1 MALFESGAIL
11 IYLAEKMADAFYP
24 TGVRERLLTMQC
36 MEKCVRTYGSDE
48 KDSCKLQCSA
58 NMSTK
63 GNQKDCMAIYKTCRK
78 GCGKNK
84 ATKKAC
90 TKTCRKAK
98 QNCV

>member
-1 MALFESGAIL
+1 MTKLITMAVFLALLAPLYAPGAGAQE
-11 IYLAEKMADAFYP
+11 LAA
-24 TGVRERLLTMQC
+24 GSLLKC
-36 MEKCVRTYGSDE
+36 MEKCVRTYGKDE
-48 KDSCKLQCSA
+48 KDSCKLKCTA
-58 NMSTK
+58 DMSTK
-63 GNQKDCMAIYKTCRK
+63 SQTKDCMAIYKSCRK

>member
-1 MALFESGAIL
+1 MTKFITVAVFLALLMPVSAPGAGAQE
-11 IYLAEKMADAFYP
+11 LAASDLMK
-24 TGVRERLLTMQC
+24 C
-36 MEKCVRTYGSDE
+36 MEKCVRTYGKAD

-58 NMSTK
+58 GMSTK
-63 GNQKDCMAIYKTCRK
+63 SQAKDCMAIYKSCRK

-98 QNCV
+98 NNCV